1 VIVYPAVDVLG
12 GKVVQLVGGVEGT
25 EQVSLPDPL
34 SVALRWRAEGARY
47 LHLID
52 LDAAFGREPNAAV
65 EKVVRGCGMD
75 VQVGGGVRSEEFAD
89 RLLHM
94 GAKRVIAGTRA
105 IKEPEWLGKLAVDRP
120 GKVVLAMDTKG
131 GKIQVKGWQ
140 ESAQISLDKMFQL
153 IEDLPLAAVLHTDV
167 GVEGRGGGIDAKVAE
182 DFITRCPH
190 DVIASGGITT
200 MSDIDALKKMGA
212 AGAVVGLA
220 LYKGTLPPRK
230 IWG

>member
-25 EQVSLPDPL
+25 EQVVLPEPL
-34 SVALRWRAEGARY
+34 SVALRWKADGAKF

-89 RLLHM
+89 RLLRM
-94 GAKRVIAGTRA
+94 GAKRVIVGTKA
-105 IKEPEWLGKLAVDRP
+105 VKDPEWLRHIASERP
-120 GKVVLAMDTKG
+120 QKVVLALDTKDG
-131 GKIQVKGWQ
+131 RIQVKGWQ
-140 ESAQISLDKMFQL
+140 ESAQMTLEQMFK
-153 IEDLPLAAVLHTDV
+153 IIADIPLAGVLHTDV
-167 GVEGRGGGIDAKVAE
+167 GVEGRGEGIDAKVAE

-200 MSDIDALKKMGA
+200 MSDLDALKEMGA

-220 LYKGTLPPRK
+220 LYKGTLSPRK
-230 IWG
+230 IW